1 MSLPEAFVNTTRQLL
16 GEDYAAFEKALT
28 QPAPVSIRWN
38 NAKREPPV
46 ENRIPWAHWGQYLD
60 ERPVFTL
67 DPLFHAGV
75 YYVQEASSMLLE
87 QVLKQAVSL
96 EDDLAVLDL
105 CAAPGG
111 KSTHL
116 ASLLSLN
123 SLLVSNEV
131 IRSRASILAENLQ
144 KWGYPN
150 AVVTNNDPQDFD
162 RLHFQFDVIVVDAPC
177 SGEGLFRKDPEAVT
191 KWSTDNVKLCAARQ
205 QRILADIWESL
216 RPGGVLIY
224 STCTYNPQENEE
236 NLAWLANQ
244 LEAEPITL
252 SINTHWGFTEAAVE
266 GITGFHAYPHQVK
279 GEGFFITAVRKTEG
293 TQKRL
298 IRTKHRHPYV
308 QKKLEPLITS
318 WIEPEG
324 GRFFIQHKETLLA
337 LPEAWHNE
345 LLDINQCLHIVTEGL
360 KVGDQ
365 KKNKI
370 VPDPTLAF
378 STLLTKE
385 AFQLTQ
391 LERLEALKFLKKE
404 NMEVSLFQEGLNLVT
419 YKDYPLGWGK
429 RIGHRFNN
437 NYPTQWR
444 IRMSLD
450 K

>member
-1 MSLPEAFVNTTRQLL
+1 M
-16 GEDYAAFEKALT
+16 
-28 QPAPVSIRWN
+28 
-38 NAKREPPV
+38 
-46 ENRIPWAHWGQYLD
+46 
-60 ERPVFTL
+60 
-67 DPLFHAGV
+67 
-75 YYVQEASSMLLE
+75 
-87 QVLKQAVSL
+87 
-96 EDDLAVLDL
+96 
-105 CAAPGG
+105 
-111 KSTHL
+111 
-116 ASLLSLN
+116 
-123 SLLVSNEV
+123 SNEV

-429 RIGHRFNN
+429 RIGHRFHN